1 MEYQK
6 ILHGL
11 DGSAGS
17 FKALEH
23 ALELARRFGAEL
35 HTISV
40 EEVPHYPGTIG
51 EVVESQQAAN
61 GIYGQAMQKARQM
74 AQEQGIEP
82 QCHVLVGHEVKTIVE
97 FIKERGFDLLVI
109 GFMGHSR
116 IYDRVMG
123 STCQG
128 LVRLAGC
135 SVLVVK

>member
-1 MEYQK
+1 MEYKK

-11 DGSAGS
+11 DGSEGS

-23 ALELARRFGAEL
+23 GVELAKCFNAEL

-40 EEVPHYPGTIG
+40 EEVPHYPGTVG
-51 EVVESQQAAN
+51 EVVESQEAAN
-61 GIYGQAMQKARQM
+61 GAYAKALQRARQI
-74 AQEQGIEP
+74 AQDQGIKL
-82 QCHVLVGHEVKTIVE
+82 QCHVLVGHKVKTIVE
-97 FIKERGFDLLVI
+97 FIKERGYDLLVI
-109 GFMGHSR
+109 GFMGHSAL
-116 IYDRVMG
+116 YDRVMG